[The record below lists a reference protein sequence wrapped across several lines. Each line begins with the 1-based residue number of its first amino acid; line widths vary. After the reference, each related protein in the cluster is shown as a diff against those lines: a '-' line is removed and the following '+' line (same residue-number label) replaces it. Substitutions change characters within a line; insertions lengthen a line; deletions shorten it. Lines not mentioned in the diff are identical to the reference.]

1 MKKTLIVLLIALA
14 VVSLFVSCDSNV
26 KEPTTYTVTLKYDEE
41 TNESFKVLEGEKFVL
56 PESKGDKAISSYTDG
71 ETTYTA
77 GQRIAVK
84 KDMSLTAT
92 FAAEPTPTPTPIP
105 SEKTYFSVV
114 AISKDLVVDSQIIES
129 GKKYKLPVAP
139 TGTGFK
145 GWQVG
150 EDTTL
155 KTAETEIEI
164 TANTTVKAVWEAEPV
179 KEYFTVV
186 VISKDS
192 VVETKYL
199 EKDTE
204 YALPAAPTGTGFNGW
219 KVGDDTE
226 LKTAGTKIKI
236 TADTTV
242 KADWT
247 ADPAPV
253 YYSLTVISKEEVK
266 ESKAV
271 VSGTKYTLPT
281 NSETGFL
288 KWSVNGT
295 ETAAG
300 TEITVSANTTVKAV
314 FEAETPVSYYAV
326 VVLNKDTLVE
336 SKAVAGNSTYTL
348 PSAPSGEGTFNGWLV
363 EDSTVPSAT
372 GTTITINNDTVIK
385 ADWETVA
392 VVTVAA
398 PTFYKDGTQ
407 ISDGFKISN
416 KKTVTI
422 KAEEGAQVYYT
433 VDNSNPT
440 TASTNGT
447 TVLFEANVE
456 KTVVIKAIAVKNGV
470 SSAVSYL
477 VLNVVNPPQLPTI
490 SVLPDINII
499 DISGVPSGATV
510 YFYIRIGDTPTGLP
524 GPEDCD
530 YSTVS
535 VNTILIS
542 DYTKG
547 VTSGQ
552 LSVLA
557 VAYKDGVESELYSYY
572 SDGPV
577 SLGGN

>member
-1 MKKTLIVLLIALA
+1 MKKTLIVLLMTLA

-71 ETTYTA
+71 ETTYAA
-77 GQRIAVK
+77 GERIAVK
-84 KDMSLTAT
+84 QDMSLTAT

-105 SEKTYFSVV
+105 SEKTYYSVV
-114 AISKDLVVDSQIIES
+114 AISKDSVVDSQIIES
-129 GKKYKLPVAP
+129 GKKYKLPATP

-199 EKDTE
+199 EKNTE

-219 KVGDDTE
+219 KVGDDSE
-226 LKTAGTKIKI
+226 LKAAGTKIKI

-295 ETAAG
+295 ETATG
-300 TEITVSANTTVKAV
+300 TEITISADTTVKAV

-348 PSAPSGEGTFNGWLV
+348 PVAPSGEGTFNGWLV
-363 EDSTVPSAT
+363 GDSTVPSAA

-392 VVTVAA
+392 VVTVSA
-398 PTFYKDGTQ
+398 PTFYKDETQ

-440 TASTNGT
+440 TSSTNGN
-447 TVLFEANVE
+447 TVSFEANVE

-490 SVLPDINII
+490 SVLPNINII
-499 DISGVPSGATV
+499 DIGEVPSGATV
-510 YFYIRIGDTPTGLP
+510 YFYIRIGNAPTGLP
-524 GPEDCD
+524 SPENCD
-530 YSTVS
+530 YSTS
-535 VNTILIS
+535 AMNTIAITE
-542 DYTKG
+542 YTDG

-557 VAYKDGVESELYSYY
+557 VAYKDGVESVLYSYY